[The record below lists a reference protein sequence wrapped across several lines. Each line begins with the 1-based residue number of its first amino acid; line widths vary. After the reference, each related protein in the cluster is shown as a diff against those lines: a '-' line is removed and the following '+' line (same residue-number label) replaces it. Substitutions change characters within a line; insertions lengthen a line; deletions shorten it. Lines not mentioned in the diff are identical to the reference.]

1 MFITGLA
8 GITHWAAS
16 GTIVKRYIDA
26 NEDSQLVAASLPIWA
41 AHGVNEALAAPILS

>member
-16 GTIVKRYIDA
+16 DTIGKRWGDGL
-26 NEDSQLVAASLPIWA
+26 NDWVGWLLRCNS
-41 AHGVNEALAAPILS
+41 

>member
-16 GTIVKRYIDA
+16 GTIVKRWDDGSNGWA
-26 NEDSQLVAASLPIWA
+26 GWLPRCNSQFMMY
-41 AHGVNEALAAPILS
+41 G

>member
-16 GTIVKRYIDA
+16 DTIVKRWGDGL
-26 NEDSQLVAASLPIWA
+26 NDWVGWLLRCNSQFMMY
-41 AHGVNEALAAPILS
+41 G